1 MLVPHHQRLIAA
13 NINKNMKY
21 AALTLLIFFTAAC
34 HSGAP
39 WMQEMMEGPPNREG
53 TPNETLPPL
62 YIKGW
67 QEGCETGIS
76 ANTNSF
82 HKFFY
87 EYRQDASLVSN
98 DIYYRGWKDA
108 FDYCQRYTR
117 MYYSR
122 QFP

>member
-1 MLVPHHQRLIAA
+1 MKHVKHIAGMMILV
-13 NINKNMKY
+13 M
-21 AALTLLIFFTAAC
+21 ALAAC
-34 HSGAP
+34 QGSGAP
-39 WMQEMMEGPPNREG
+39 WMRKMMDGPPKQANQN
-53 TPNETLPPL
+53 PLPPL
-62 YIKGW
+62 YLTGW
-67 QEGCETGIS
+67 KDGCETGVS

-82 HKFFY
+82 YKFY
-87 EYRQDASLVSN
+87 YKYRQNADLVMN